1 MKPKIGFIGLGIMG
15 TAMAANILKAGYAVI
30 VYNRTPGK
38 DALLLPLRAEA
49 TSSPKELAGK
59 TDIIILMLTGPE
71 AIDNV
76 LWGEGGAAVALNAGK
91 TIINMSTVSPAYT
104 RVLDRRLASMN
115 VTLIDAPVSG
125 SKKPAE
131 DATLLILAGGPK
143 EKVDELTPLLK
154 TMGKKVIYCGEAGQG
169 SMMKMANNLLLGL
182 MLAGLSE
189 TINFGVKGG
198 LSADALFDVINSG
211 PLNAPIYQMKVNM
224 LQGDEY
230 PSNFPL
236 KHMRKDLKFL
246 VDTAYE
252 TGAPLLLGQVLLH
265 LYSLGV
271 EKGWGDLDVA
281 AVMKVVQ
288 QMNG

>member
-1 MKPKIGFIGLGIMG
+1 
-15 TAMAANILKAGYAVI
+15 MAANILKAGYAVI

-38 DALLLPLRAEA
+38 DAPLLQMRAEA
-49 TSSPKELAGK
+49 ASSPKELAGK

-91 TIINMSTVSPAYT
+91 TIINMSTVSPAYI
-104 RVLDRRLASMN
+104 RELDRRLGAMN

-125 SKKPAE
+125 SRKPAE

-143 EKVDELTPLLK
+143 EKVDELTPLLE

-189 TINFGVKGG
+189 MINFGVKGG
-198 LSADALFDVINSG
+198 LSIDALFDVISSG
-211 PLNAPIYQMKVNM
+211 PLNAPIYQMKADM
-224 LQGDEY
+224 LKSGEY
-230 PSNFPL
+230 PVNFPL

-252 TGAPLLLGQVLLH
+252 TGTPLLLGQVLLH

-271 EKGWGDLDVA
+271 EKDWGDLDVA